1 MTGSG
6 KQAAGSVAVVT
17 GAGRGIGRAIAERLA
32 GDGFTVVGCG
42 RSDRPADL
50 LGSIRWQ
57 TADVADSADV
67 AKLLRFATGLGGPV
81 GVVVNNAGIQVER
94 EVVDTTDDDWER
106 LVGTN
111 CRGVFHM
118 CRAFIPKMLETGG
131 GVIINVGSISAMAA
145 DRSMAVYNA
154 SKGIRACADKVG
166 CIGSRSR
173 NQVQRGLPRLDN
185 DGDGRERVCDG
196 SKPGGGQ
203 DRCRGKAP
211 RRTSRETGGHRRGGV
226 VVDLEPC
233 IVRNRAMHHRG
244 WRSPVRVPDPADLML
259 VESGVPIAATSW

>member
-6 KQAAGSVAVVT
+6 QRATGSVAVVT
-17 GAGRGIGRAIAERLA
+17 GAGRGIGRSIAERLA

-42 RSDRPADL
+42 RSGRPADL
-50 LGSIRWQ
+50 LGSIGWQ

-67 AKLLRFATGLGGPV
+67 AELLRFATGPGGPV

-94 EVVDTTDDDWER
+94 EIVDTTDDDWER

-111 CRGVFHM
+111 CRGVFLM

-154 SKGIRACADKVG
+154 SKGFVHALTRSVALDHGPEIRCNAVCPGWIMTEMAANAFAMAPNPEAARIDAEARHPAGRLGKPEDIAEVVSWLASDRASFVTGQCITADG
-166 CIGSRSR
+166 
-173 NQVQRGLPRLDN
+173 GLL
-185 DGDGRERVCDG
+185 
-196 SKPGGGQ
+196 S
-203 DRCRGKAP
+203 A
-211 RRTSRETGGHRRGGV
+211 
-226 VVDLEPC
+226 
-233 IVRNRAMHHRG
+233 
-244 WRSPVRVPDPADLML
+244 SPIR
-259 VESGVPIAATSW
+259 PI